1 MAQAVLVIG
10 ESGSGKSTSIKTLN
24 PEETFIYNVANKPLP
39 FRGWK
44 KKYQYEGESMNMS
57 KQNTPLGLANSIVNL
72 LNVKP
77 GIKNIIIDDFQYLMA
92 FEYMNQ
98 ADVKGFDKF
107 VKLAKQIYDI
117 IKFVITELPDDIFV
131 VFLSHAEEA
140 VDMDGRRKI
149 KAKTIG
155 KMIDN
160 ALTLEGLFSIVLF
173 SKVKRTK
180 EGVEHIFETYNNGE
194 STCKSPEGMFEPE
207 IPNDLNFIKE
217 CITRYEN
224 EEE

>member
-10 ESGSGKSTSIKTLN
+10 ESGSGKSTAIRTLD
-24 PEETFIYNVANKPLP
+24 PSETFIYNVANKPLP

-57 KQNTPLGLANSIVNL
+57 KQNTPLGLARSITSL
-72 LNVKP
+72 LEAKP
-77 GIKNIIIDDFQYLMA
+77 EIKNIIIDDFQYLMA

-117 IKFVITELPDDIFV
+117 IKFAITDLPDDVFV

-180 EGVEHIFETYNNGE
+180 EGVEHIFETRNNGE
-194 STCKSPEGMFEPE
+194 NTCKAPEGMFDAE
-207 IPNDLNFIKE
+207 IPNDLGYVKE
-217 CITRYEN
+217 CIIRYEN

>member
-1 MAQAVLVIG
+1 MAQAVLIIG
-10 ESGSGKSTSIKTLN
+10 ESGSGKSTAIKSLQ

-44 KKYQYEGESMNMS
+44 KKYQYEGDGMNMS
-57 KQNTPLGLANSIVNL
+57 KQNTPLGLAKSITQL
-72 LNVKP
+72 LQAKP
-77 GIKNIIIDDFQYLMA
+77 EIKNIIIDDFQYLMA

-98 ADVKGFDKF
+98 ADVKGYDKF

-117 IKFVITELPDDIFV
+117 IKFAVTDLPDDIFV
-131 VFLSHAEEA
+131 VFLSHAEESQ
-140 VDMDGRRKI
+140 DMDGRRKI

-160 ALTLEGLFSIVLF
+160 ALTLEGLFSTVLY
-173 SKVKRTK
+173 SRVKRTK
-180 EGVEHIFETYNNGE
+180 EGVNYIFETQNNGE
-194 STCKSPEGMFEPE
+194 TTCKSPDGMFEFE
-207 IPNDLNFIKE
+207 IPNDLAYVKE
-217 CITRYEN
+217 CIVRYEN

>member
-10 ESGSGKSTSIKTLN
+10 ESGSGKSTAIKTLD

-44 KKYQYEGESMNMS
+44 KRYQYEGETMNMS
-57 KQNTPLGLANSIVNL
+57 KQNTPLGLTKSVTQL
-72 LNVKP
+72 LDAKP
-77 GIKNIIIDDFQYLMA
+77 NIKNIIIDDFQYLMA

-98 ADVKGFDKF
+98 ADVKGYDKF

-117 IKFVITELPDDIFV
+117 IKFTVTELPDDIFV
-131 VFLSHAEEA
+131 VFLSHAEES
-140 VDMDGRRKI
+140 VDLDGRRKI

-160 ALTLEGLFSIVLF
+160 ALTLEGLFSTVLF

-180 EGVEHIFETYNNGE
+180 EGVEHIFETTNNGE
-194 STCKSPEGMFEPE
+194 NTCKSPDGMFDKE
-207 IPNDLNFIKE
+207 IPNDLQYVKE
-217 CITRYEN
+217 CIVRYEN

>member
-1 MAQAVLVIG
+1 MAQGVLIIG
-10 ESGSGKSTSIKTLN
+10 ESGSGKSTAIRSLGAA
-24 PEETFIYNVANKPLP
+24 ETFVYNVANKPLP

-44 KKYQYEGESMNMS
+44 KKYQYDGESMNMS
-57 KQNTPLGLANSIVNL
+57 KQNTPLGLHNSIIKL
-72 LNVKP
+72 LNAKP
-77 GIKNIIIDDFQYLMA
+77 EIKNIIIDDFQYLMA

-98 ADVKGFDKF
+98 ADVKGYDKF

-117 IKFVITELPDDIFV
+117 IKFTLTELPDDIFV
-131 VFLSHAEEA
+131 VFLSHAEES

-160 ALTLEGLFSIVLF
+160 ALTLEGLFSMVLF

-180 EGVEHIFETYNNGE
+180 DGVEHIFETKNNGE
-194 STCKSPEGMFEPE
+194 NTCKAPEGMFEPE
-207 IPNDLNFIKE
+207 IPNDLALVKE
-217 CITRYEN
+217 CIIRYET

>member
-1 MAQAVLVIG
+1 MAQAVLIIG
-10 ESGSGKSTSIKTLN
+10 ESGSGKSTSIKNLP

-44 KKYQYEGESMNMS
+44 KKYQYEGGSMNMS
-57 KQNTPLGLANSIVNL
+57 KQNTPLGLAQSITQL
-72 LNVKP
+72 LIAKP
-77 GIKNIIIDDFQYLMA
+77 DIKNIIIDDFQYLMA

-98 ADVKGFDKF
+98 ADVKGYDKF

-117 IKFVITELPDDIFV
+117 IKFTVTELPDDIFV
-131 VFLSHAEEA
+131 VFLSHAEES

-180 EGVEHIFETYNNGE
+180 QGVEHIFETRNNGE
-194 STCKSPEGMFEPE
+194 NTCKSPEGMFEPE
-207 IPNDLNFIKE
+207 IPNDLAFVKESIIK
-217 CITRYEN
+217 YET

>member
-92 FEYMNQ
+92 FEYMNN

>member
-1 MAQAVLVIG
+1 MAQGVLIIG
-10 ESGSGKSTSIKTLN
+10 ESGSGKSTAIRSLD
-24 PEETFIYNVANKPLP
+24 PAETFVYNVANKPLP

-44 KKYQYEGESMNMS
+44 KKYQYDGESMNMS
-57 KQNTPLGLANSIVNL
+57 KQNTPLGLHNSIIKL
-72 LNVKP
+72 LNAKP
-77 GIKNIIIDDFQYLMA
+77 EIKNIIIDDFQYLMA

-98 ADVKGFDKF
+98 ADVKGYDKF

-117 IKFVITELPDDIFV
+117 IKFTLTELPDDIFV
-131 VFLSHAEEA
+131 VFLSHAEES

-180 EGVEHIFETYNNGE
+180 EGVEHIFETFNNGE
-194 STCKSPEGMFEPE
+194 NTFKSPEGMFEPE
-207 IPNDLNFIKE
+207 IPNDLALVKE
-217 CITRYEN
+217 CIIRYET

>member
-1 MAQAVLVIG
+1 MAQAVLIIG
-10 ESGSGKSTSIKTLN
+10 ESGSGKSTAIRTL
-24 PEETFIYNVANKPLP
+24 PAEETFIYNVANKPLP

-57 KQNTPLGLANSIVNL
+57 KQNTPLGLARSITQL
-72 LNVKP
+72 LDAKP
-77 GIKNIIIDDFQYLMA
+77 NIKNIIIDDFQYLMA

-98 ADVKGFDKF
+98 ADVKGYDKF

-117 IKFVITELPDDIFV
+117 IKFTVTELPDDIFV

-140 VDMDGRRKI
+140 VDMEGRRKI

-160 ALTLEGLFSIVLF
+160 ALTLEGLFSMVLF

-180 EGVEHIFETYNNGE
+180 EGIEHIFETRNNGE
-194 STCKSPEGMFEPE
+194 NTCKSPEGMFEPE
-207 IPNDLNFIKE
+207 IPNDLAYVKE
-217 CITRYEN
+217 CIIRYEN